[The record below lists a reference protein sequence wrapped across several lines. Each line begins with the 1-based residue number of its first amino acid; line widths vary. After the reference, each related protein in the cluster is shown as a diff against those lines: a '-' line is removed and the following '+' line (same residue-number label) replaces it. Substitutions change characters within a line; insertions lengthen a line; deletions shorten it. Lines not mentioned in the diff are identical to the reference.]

1 MESLRLK
8 NYRCFEDTGDIPIKP
23 LTFLVGSNSSGKS
36 SFLKFFPLLKQ
47 SVSVRKR
54 GVFLW
59 NGHYVD
65 FKDFKNTLRQRPTEN
80 GDAEN
85 SMVIS
90 FDITNVQTV
99 RRLRVRKDAVID
111 KIKLILTLSQEEEH
125 YDKLDK
131 LEIGLPEQTI
141 TCEFNNETSTV
152 SIKIG
157 NLASDDIKEK
167 VQFNF
172 TNGLLP
178 RFAFKRGDRIGD
190 EAYGSLEKI
199 STIIDK
205 YKAPDKISN
214 RLLLYPLLMDI
225 LPSKDDIRNIIS
237 RRWEIEIRGDDI
249 DAIFD
254 LLCFYNLNNIVD
266 TINVNIFR
274 LVDNIIYIG
283 PLREATERYYRF
295 QNLAIDEIEPDG
307 SNLAMYLYNL
317 SQTNRESLN
326 EWLSSIF
333 EIKLNVK
340 SDGGHVELNI
350 IERDKLE
357 QNLVDVG
364 FGYTQVLPI
373 LVNIWKCLYKDVL
386 SVSSEREVWKKQE
399 HIIVIEQ
406 PELHLHPRMQAK
418 LGVLLTRVIKEE
430 TRRSQDRFYFIIET
444 HSEVLLNKIGELVA
458 FKKITP
464 EDISVV
470 LFNAKQENMENEVEL
485 AKYSKEGFLT
495 NWPIGFFAEDVNRSW
510 R

>member
-47 SVSVRKR
+47 SASVRKR

-65 FKDFKNTLRQRPTEN
+65 FKDFKNTLRQKQSEGR
-80 GDAEN
+80 DAED
-85 SMVIS
+85 SMTIS

-99 RRLRVRKDAVID
+99 RRLRVKDSVIN
-111 KIKLILTLSQEEEH
+111 KIRLTFTLSQEEEH

-131 LEIGLPEQTI
+131 LEIELLEQTI
-141 TCEFNNETSTV
+141 TCEFNNENSTV

-157 NLASDDIKEK
+157 NLTSDDIIEN
-167 VQFNF
+167 VEFNF
-172 TNGLLP
+172 TKGLLP
-178 RFAFKRGDRIGD
+178 RFVFKQRGRIGD
-190 EAYGSLEKI
+190 EVYGSLEKI
-199 STIIDK
+199 SAIIDK
-205 YKAPDKISN
+205 YKPSDKIPN
-214 RLLLYPLLMDI
+214 RLLLYPLLLNI
-225 LPSKDDIRNIIS
+225 SPSKKEIGNIIS
-237 RRWEIEIRGDDI
+237 RRWEVRIEDDDL

-254 LLCFYNLNNIVD
+254 LLYFYNLNNIID
-266 TINVNIFR
+266 TINVNIFQFA
-274 LVDNIIYIG
+274 DNIVYIG
-283 PLREATERYYRF
+283 PLREATDRYYRF

-317 SQTNRESLN
+317 PQTDRESLN

-333 EIKLNVK
+333 EIKINVK

-373 LVNIWKCLYKDVL
+373 LVNIWKCLYKDAL
-386 SVSSEREVWKKQE
+386 PVSSDRNLWKKQE
-399 HIIVIEQ
+399 HIIAIEQ

-418 LGVLLTRVIKEE
+418 LGVLLARVIKEE
-430 TRRSQDRFYFIIET
+430 SQNSQDKFCFIIET

-458 FKKITP
+458 FEKIAP

-470 LFNAKQENMENEVEL
+470 LFNAKQEDMENEVEL
-485 AKYSKEGFLT
+485 AKYSEDGFLT
-495 NWPIGFFAEDVNRSW
+495 NWPIGFFAEDVD
-510 R
+510 

>member
-65 FKDFKNTLRQRPTEN
+65 FKDFKNTLRQKQSDGR
-80 GDAEN
+80 DAED
-85 SMVIS
+85 SMTIS

-99 RRLRVRKDAVID
+99 RRLRVKDSVIN
-111 KIKLILTLSQEEEH
+111 KIRLTLTLSQEEEH

-131 LEIGLPEQTI
+131 FEIEFPEQTI
-141 TCEFNNETSTV
+141 ICEFDNEKGSAN
-152 SIKIG
+152 IKVG
-157 NLASDDIKEK
+157 NLTSDDIKDKIE
-167 VQFNF
+167 FSF
-172 TNGLLP
+172 ANGLLP
-178 RFAFKRGDRIGD
+178 RFTFQRGNRIGD
-190 EAYGSLEKI
+190 EAYSCIEKLYVI
-199 STIIDK
+199 TDK
-205 YKAPDKISN
+205 YRIQDVISN
-214 RLLLYPLLMDI
+214 RFLLYPIFANI
-225 LPSKDDIRNIIS
+225 LSSKEELNNLICRRWKKKMEDDDIEIIFNLMYFYNINNI
-237 RRWEIEIRGDDI
+237 I
-249 DAIFD
+249 DAINFNIFQ
-254 LLCFYNLNNIVD
+254 LANNIV
-266 TINVNIFR
+266 
-274 LVDNIIYIG
+274 YIG
-283 PLREATERYYRF
+283 PLREATDRYYRF

-317 SQTNRESLN
+317 PQTYRESLN

-333 EIKLNVK
+333 EIKINVK

-373 LVNIWKCLYKDVL
+373 LVNIWKCLYKDAL
-386 SVSSEREVWKKQE
+386 PVSSDRNLWKKQE
-399 HIIVIEQ
+399 HIIAIEQ

-418 LGVLLTRVIKEE
+418 LGVLLAKVIKEDAQ
-430 TRRSQDRFYFIIET
+430 RSQDKFCFIIET

-458 FKKITP
+458 FEKIAP

-470 LFNAKQENMENEVEL
+470 LFNAKQEDMENEVEL
-485 AKYSKEGFLT
+485 AKYSEDGFLT
-495 NWPIGFFAEDVNRSW
+495 NWPIGFFAENVD
-510 R
+510 